1 MADNT
6 FHLEIITPG
15 KTLLSDEI
23 VSFEA
28 PGTAGEFQVLAEHT
42 PFLSGLK
49 IGVVTYE
56 KGEGK
61 KGFVSIS
68 GGFCEVKQSKAVIL
82 AHTAETPDKID
93 VERAREAEGRAK
105 NRLESKNPDTD
116 LDRAEAALKRA
127 LNRLAVAQMK

>member
-1 MADNT
+1 MADTT
-6 FHLEIITPG
+6 FHIEIITPE

-42 PFLSGLK
+42 PFLSALK

-105 NRLESKNPDTD
+105 SRLESKNPDTD

-127 LNRLAVAQMK
+127 VNRLAVAQMK